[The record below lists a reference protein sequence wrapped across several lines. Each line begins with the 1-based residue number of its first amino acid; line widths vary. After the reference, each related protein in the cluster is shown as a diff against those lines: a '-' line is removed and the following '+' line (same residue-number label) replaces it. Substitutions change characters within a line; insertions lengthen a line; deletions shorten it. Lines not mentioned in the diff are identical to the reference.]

1 MGDTHADPAAGDPA
15 AEAAAPRTTVR
26 GPQKVPTVA
35 EALLTRGQAADH
47 ARTAGADSDQ
57 RTQAVRSLI
66 RAQLRLA
73 LILGV
78 GFFSAVVLT
87 SLLLVT
93 TGLGALTLWGVPLSW
108 AVPGVGFF
116 PVLLGLAWCFRRR
129 AEANERLW
137 AELLG
142 LDLQGAAATSTAAAS
157 TAAPSAAP
165 VSAPSTAR
173 TSTTQAPR

>member
-1 MGDTHADPAAGDPA
+1 MRDPGADAAPDPAAVTPRGTA
-15 AEAAAPRTTVR
+15 GSAPESGSAQWRAVR
-26 GPQKVPTVA
+26 GPQAIPTVD

-47 ARTAGADSDQ
+47 ARSAGADSDQ
-57 RTQAVRSLI
+57 RAQAVRSLI

-78 GFFSAVVLT
+78 GFFTAVVLT

-93 TGLGALTLWGVPLSW
+93 TGLGAITLWGVPLSW

-116 PVLLGLAWCFRRR
+116 PVLLGLAWYFRRR

-137 AELLG
+137 AEVLG
-142 LDLQGAAATSTAAAS
+142 FDLHSPALHSP
-157 TAAPSAAP
+157 AP
-165 VSAPSTAR
+165 
-173 TSTTQAPR
+173 QAPR